1 MTGFF
6 NRRVLYVGPD
16 YTGSNGTCW
25 RDALEDLGYE
35 VTTIN
40 SETFLPE
47 PATFLGRVAR
57 KVHGHPPFGAIG
69 RLNDAVAFAY
79 HRTQPAFTFYVK
91 ATCISAEVLEETAKG
106 GPNFAFMND
115 DMFNPANQ
123 ACFFWEGIERLQYII
138 TTKSFNVREFQKA
151 GAPLVAY
158 LPNAYDP
165 KVHYPVPPSASDSRV
180 YAGDVAL
187 IGTFRLDRA
196 DFLSR
201 LASFSREFKLNVW
214 GGGWEKIRRIEHLHK
229 RLRWRALAA
238 CVRGAELWG
247 AKMGMAIQANRIC
260 LGLLNHDNRDGHT
273 SRTFEIPACGGF
285 MLAERTEEQRMLFE
299 EDKEA
304 VYFGSWDEL
313 LDKVRFYLAH
323 EDARARIARAGYHKC
338 VGFPNT
344 YVDRARTAIALYQ
357 AHCSGTGAVIGPV
370 FVV

>member
-79 HRTQPAFTFYVK
+79 RRTQPAFTFYVK

-158 LPNAYDP
+158 CPMLTIPRFIIRFLP
-165 KVHYPVPPSASDSRV
+165 
-180 YAGDVAL
+180 
-187 IGTFRLDRA
+187 
-196 DFLSR
+196 
-201 LASFSREFKLNVW
+201 
-214 GGGWEKIRRIEHLHK
+214 
-229 RLRWRALAA
+229 RLRIRA
-238 CVRGAELWG
+238 
-247 AKMGMAIQANRIC
+247 
-260 LGLLNHDNRDGHT
+260 
-273 SRTFEIPACGGF
+273 F
-285 MLAERTEEQRMLFE
+285 MLAT
-299 EDKEA
+299 
-304 VYFGSWDEL
+304 SPS
-313 LDKVRFYLAH
+313 LA
-323 EDARARIARAGYHKC
+323 
-338 VGFPNT
+338 P
-344 YVDRARTAIALYQ
+344 
-357 AHCSGTGAVIGPV
+357 SGWTGPISSPGWHPSLASSS
-370 FVV
+370 